1 MRRMALTMGGLADA
15 GTAGHDQHFGH
26 QGEPDR
32 GYLAFGKG
40 KPDSFLDPWQCLVW
54 IDPGPRQQRP
64 ARRPHQPVGDRA
76 LRPMQTCQK
85 HTGRFANT
93 VAMTEPSVSSRS
105 SAVAVAACPYPQ
117 NAETVLLIV
126 VRGALDE
133 SRQHFRGG
141 WVWLR
146 FHSNCRVIRF
156 ASPDA
161 QSHSSASATPWCITT
176 RAFHRQPARSSPAIG
191 SSAHSLT

>member
-1 MRRMALTMGGLADA
+1 MSRR
-15 GTAGHDQHFGH
+15 TAGHDRHVRYQC
-26 QGEPDR
+26 EPDCA
-32 GYLAFGKG
+32 YLASGKG
-40 KPDSFLDPWQCLVW
+40 KPDTFLDP
-54 IDPGPRQQRP
+54 RQGLSGSNQGKGSSVPSASRITRSAMTRSARCRP
-64 ARRPHQPVGDRA
+64 AR
-76 LRPMQTCQK
+76 
-85 HTGRFANT
+85 NT
-93 VAMTEPSVSSRS
+93 QGVSPTLSAMTEPSVSSRS
-105 SAVAVAACPYPQ
+105 SAVAVAACPDPQ

-156 ASPDA
+156 AFPDA